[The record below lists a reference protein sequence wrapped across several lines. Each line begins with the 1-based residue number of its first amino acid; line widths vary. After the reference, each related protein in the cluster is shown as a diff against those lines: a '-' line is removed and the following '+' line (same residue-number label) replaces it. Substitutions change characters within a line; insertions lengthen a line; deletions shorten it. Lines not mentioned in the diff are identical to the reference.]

1 MKAQVAP
8 LEGNKVKLS
17 IEVEEAEVE
26 KAIDETF
33 AKFAKELRVPGFR
46 PGKTP
51 RPVLEARIGKPAVRQ
66 QALEDNIPVW
76 YDRAVR
82 DKAVDIIDQAQIE
95 VTSGRDT
102 GALAFDAVVEVRPQL
117 KLDGYESLK
126 VTVPN
131 PVVSEEDIQ
140 AQLDRLRSNFAE
152 LAPVEREARSGDS
165 VVIDMSATRDGKPVA
180 GMSYTDYSVELGA
193 GNDLPELD
201 EHLPGHKAADTVNF
215 AAEIGDSPVQVEVV
229 VKQVQEKV
237 LPEATDEWASEASEF
252 STLAEL
258 REDIDKRLTESK
270 RLQSA
275 FALRNGT
282 LEALVA
288 LVTEDPPAVLVD
300 AETRRSAEELGRRL
314 DSQGIPLQRYLEAMG
329 RTTEEVIAQLREQAI
344 PNVKGDLALRA
355 VADEVGIEPS
365 ESELDDFMDRMAQQA
380 GVPAATFKQE
390 VERRGQRLAVRS
402 DLKKSKAFDWLVEH
416 AELIDEEGNPVDR
429 ALLQR
434 DSQAITDNDLPGQV
448 DLVAEPA
455 GTSVQL
461 GSSAAAGAGARPEA
475 ETAGHEVDQV
485 VGAVDAPTV
494 DAPTVEAPTGDA
506 PTGDE
511 AAEDEAAEDAARGTE

>member
-17 IEVEEAEVE
+17 IEVEESEVE

-66 QALEDNIPVW
+66 QALEDHIPVW

-82 DKAVDIIDQAQIE
+82 DKSVDIINEAEIE
-95 VTSGRDT
+95 VTSGQED
-102 GALAFDAVVEVRPQL
+102 GPLAFDAVVEVRPQL
-117 KLDGYESLK
+117 KLVGYESLK
-126 VTVPN
+126 VTVPS
-131 PVVSEEDIQ
+131 PVVTEEEIQ
-140 AQLDRLRSNFAE
+140 SQLDRLRSNFAE

-165 VVIDMSATRDGKPVA
+165 VVIDMTATREGKPVA

-201 EHLPGHKAADTVNF
+201 EHLPGAKAGETVNF
-215 AAEIGDSPVQVEVV
+215 EAQIGDNPVQVEVV

-258 REDIDKRLTESK
+258 REDIEKRLTESK
-270 RLQSA
+270 RMQSA

-288 LVTEDPPAVLVD
+288 LVDEDPPTVLVD

-314 DSQGIPLQRYLEAMG
+314 DSQGIPLQRYLEALG
-329 RTTEEVIAQLREQAI
+329 RTTEEVVAQLREQAV
-344 PNVKGDLALRA
+344 PNVKGDLALRS
-355 VADEVGIEPS
+355 VADAVGIEPS
-365 ESELDDFMDRMAQQA
+365 EAELDDFMDRLAAQA
-380 GVPAATFKQE
+380 GAPPAVFKEQ

-416 AELIDEEGNPVDR
+416 AEVIDEEGNPVDR

-434 DSQAITDNDLPGQV
+434 DSQTVAGNDLPGQ
-448 DLVAEPA
+448 
-455 GTSVQL
+455 S
-461 GSSAAAGAGARPEA
+461 
-475 ETAGHEVDQV
+475 V
-485 VGAVDAPTV
+485 VGQPTVVGEPTVGSTELSASATSDAPEGT
-494 DAPTVEAPTGDA
+494 
-506 PTGDE
+506 
-511 AAEDEAAEDAARGTE
+511 EDE

>member
-17 IEVEEAEVE
+17 VEVEEAEVD

-66 QALEDNIPVW
+66 QALEDHIPVW

-82 DKAVDIIDQAQIE
+82 DKAVDIINEAEIDI
-95 VTSGRDT
+95 TSGKDK
-102 GALAFDAVVEVRPQL
+102 GPLAFDAVVEVRPQL
-117 KLDGYESLK
+117 KLVGYESLK

-131 PVVSEEDIQ
+131 PVVTEEEIQ

-165 VVIDMSATRDGKPVA
+165 VVIDMNATHDGKPVP

-201 EHLPGHKAADTVNF
+201 EHLPGAKAGDTVNF
-215 AAEIGDSPVQVEVV
+215 EAQIGDNPVQVEVA

-237 LPEATDEWASEASEF
+237 LPEASDEWASEASEF
-252 STLAEL
+252 SSLAEL
-258 REDIDKRLTESK
+258 REDIEKRLTESK
-270 RLQSA
+270 RVQAA

-288 LVTEDPPAVLVD
+288 LVEEDPPEVLVD
-300 AETRRSAEELGRRL
+300 VETRRSAEELGRRL
-314 DSQGIPLQRYLEAMG
+314 DSQGIPLQRYLEALG
-329 RTTEEVIAQLREQAI
+329 RTTEEVVAQLREQAI
-344 PNVKGDLALRA
+344 PNVKGDLALRS
-355 VADEVGIEPS
+355 VADAVGIEPS
-365 ESELDDFMDRMAQQA
+365 ESELDNFIDGLARQA
-380 GVPAATFKQE
+380 GVPSATFKEQ

-402 DLKKSKAFDWLVEH
+402 DLRKSKAFDWLVEH
-416 AELIDEEGNPVDR
+416 AEIIDEEGNPVDR

-434 DSQAITDNDLPGQV
+434 DSQAADEVGLPGQ
-448 DLVAEPA
+448 AN
-455 GTSVQL
+455 L
-461 GSSAAAGAGARPEA
+461 GEAPAGAGVELGGP
-475 ETAGHEVDQV
+475 GGV
-485 VGAVDAPTV
+485 VSVPV
-494 DAPTVEAPTGDA
+494 
-506 PTGDE
+506 
-511 AAEDEAAEDAARGTE
+511 

>member
-17 IEVEEAEVE
+17 VEVEETEVE

-51 RPVLEARIGKPAVRQ
+51 RPVLEARIGKPAARQ
-66 QALEDNIPVW
+66 QALEDHIPVW

-82 DKAVDIIDQAQIE
+82 DKAVDVINEAEIE
-95 VTSGRDT
+95 VTAGKDE
-102 GALAFDAVVEVRPQL
+102 GPLAFDAVVEVRPQL
-117 KLDGYESLK
+117 KLVGYESLK
-126 VTVPN
+126 VTVPS
-131 PVVSEEDIQ
+131 PVVTEEEIQ
-140 AQLDRLRSNFAE
+140 AQIDRLRGNFAE

-165 VVIDMSATRDGKPVA
+165 VVIDMAATRDGKPVA

-201 EHLPGHKAADTVNF
+201 EHLPGAKAGDTVNF
-215 AAEIGDSPVQVEVV
+215 DAEIGDSPMQVEVV

-258 REDIDKRLTESK
+258 REDIEKRLTEMK

-275 FALRNGT
+275 FTLRNGT

-288 LVTEDPPAVLVD
+288 LVDEEPPAVLVD
-300 AETRRSAEELGRRL
+300 VEARRSAEELGRRL
-314 DSQGIPLQRYLEAMG
+314 DSQGVPLQRYLEALG
-329 RTTEEVIAQLREQAI
+329 RTTEEVVAQLREQAI

-355 VADEVGIEPS
+355 VADAVGIEPS
-365 ESELDDFMDRMAQQA
+365 EAELDDFMDRLAEQA
-380 GVPAATFKQE
+380 GVPAAIFKEQ

-416 AELIDEEGNPVDR
+416 AEVTDEEGNPVDR
-429 ALLQR
+429 ALLKR
-434 DSQAITDNDLPGQV
+434 DSQTTAANDLPGQP
-448 DLVAEPA
+448 DLGETSA
-455 GTSVQL
+455 GTGVEL
-461 GSSAAAGAGARPEA
+461 GASTGAEAGAAG
-475 ETAGHEVDQV
+475 Q
-485 VGAVDAPTV
+485 
-494 DAPTVEAPTGDA
+494 TG
-506 PTGDE
+506 E
-511 AAEDEAAEDAARGTE
+511 